1 MKRYVVRYGAMRY
14 LGVMECSDESDA
26 GFCHGVRVVARTPR
40 GHELATVL
48 CEATKERTAKLG
60 DVQEKPVF
68 VRRLTQ
74 EDEERLEQIKAHEGD
89 DFDRCLRT
97 VRRMNVDLSLVRVE
111 RVFGNERIIVYY
123 VAEGRVDFR
132 ALVRALAAEFQTR
145 IEMKQI
151 GVRDETKLRD
161 YVGDCGRELCC
172 STFLTSMPPVSMRMA
187 KLQKATLDPTK
198 VSGRCG
204 RLKCCLRFEYETYN
218 ELQEQSPPLEASVMT
233 PDGKGKVVAQELLAH
248 KVVVSLESGAFSSFE
263 NKDVTVISNCMF
275 RHDRHGQRYNNAGRK
290 SGENGRSGKETGND
304 DQRL

>member
-1 MKRYVVRYGAMRY
+1 MTRLVERDGARRH
-14 LGVMECSDESDA
+14 LGHLEGSDEDAA

-40 GHELATVL
+40 GNELTTIL
-48 CEATKERTAKLG
+48 CEATKERTAKLNNA
-60 DVQEKPVF
+60 QEQPLF

-74 EDEERLEQIKAHEGD
+74 EDEERLERIKARECD

-97 VRRMNVDLSLVRVE
+97 VRRMNVNLSLVRVE

-132 ALVRALAAEFQTR
+132 ELVRALAAEFQTR

-172 STFLTSMPPVSMRMA
+172 SSFLTAMPPVSMRMA

-204 RLKCCLRFEYETYN
+204 RLKCCLRYEYETYN
-218 ELQEQSPPLEASVMT
+218 ELQEQSPPLEAHVMT

-248 KVVVSLESGAFSSFE
+248 KVVVSLESGAFSSFD
-263 NKDVTVISNCMF
+263 NTDVSVIPNCQA
-275 RHDRHGQRYNNAGRK
+275 RHERHAPRHNNVGK
-290 SGENGRSGKETGND
+290 KHGGSGKSEKEPQDEN
-304 DQRL
+304 